1 MRPAPIMDDSG
12 RVLPGRGT
20 RDDGRTPCAPNV
32 GRTANCPVCGAVL
45 VWKLNPEKPGWWIA
59 RCECKDLHNN
69 VDNDW

>member
-1 MRPAPIMDDSG
+1 MRPAPV
-12 RVLPGRGT
+12 RPN
-20 RDDGRTPCAPNV
+20 PPAPFPEQEGGVV
-32 GRTANCPVCGAVL
+32 GRTANCPGCGAVL